1 MDDCLMRKFTWK
13 GQLKKGISSD
23 DKEKEGLFS
32 SKLKMVL
39 FVMEF
44 FRLSLYFSEFRYNF
58 VIFRVYFRFHYID
71 FAFHS
76 FRGS

>member
-1 MDDCLMRKFTWK
+1 MDNCLMRKFTWK

-39 FVMEF
+39 FGYGF
-44 FRLSLYFSEFRYNF
+44 FLEW
-58 VIFRVYFRFHYID
+58 VHFRFHYID

>member
-1 MDDCLMRKFTWK
+1 MDNCLMRKFTWK

-39 FVMEF
+39 FG
-44 FRLSLYFSEFRYNF
+44 NG
-58 VIFRVYFRFHYID
+58 IFLEWVDFRFHDID
-71 FAFHS
+71 FSFHS
-76 FRGS
+76 SRGSSM